1 MNKNKNVVF
10 FLLIGTFKKKKWKI
24 SHLLFFDKRHQNWRF
39 CNNGMGWDGLGERG
53 LTPILSLTSP
63 FIDLTK
69 KLDWWCLNLQIKT
82 ETTTLTTTTH
92 SLLFL
97 WTQKLKATHFFLSSK
112 KKIINNNLVE
122 KKNKKKE
129 FPNIILY

>member
-1 MNKNKNVVF
+1 
-10 FLLIGTFKKKKWKI
+10 
-24 SHLLFFDKRHQNWRF
+24 
-39 CNNGMGWDGLGERG
+39 MGWDGLGERG

-82 ETTTLTTTTH
+82 ETTTLTTIH